1 MSFQARCLTVQ
12 RVTNPPPLPPLKGVK
27 FGSIFTPHMVK
38 IEWQSLAKWG
48 NPRIVPFENL
58 SLPPQTACLHY
69 ALECF
74 EGLKA
79 YRDAAGRVRLFRPE
93 RNCAR
98 MLESTTRLCFPK
110 FDPNELLKIVEEF
123 VKVEK
128 DYVPTERGYSL
139 YLRPTAIALGD
150 TLSVKPADKIL
161 LFVIASPVGPYYA
174 SGMKPVKLLVE
185 ESRRRS
191 WPGGTGGVKIGAN
204 YASTVLVQEEAEKS
218 GYQQVLWLGS
228 SGEVQEVGA
237 MNFFVLWRPSNT
249 KPDLEL
255 VTAPLDGTVLPGI
268 TRDSILSLVR
278 KSGEMVVSERK
289 FFIDELVTALK
300 EKRVVECFGCGTAAI
315 VSPVEGLCYKGVE
328 YNVPC
333 PPPETSLTHRMLNS
347 ILDIQYGVTEHE
359 WSRVVA

>member
-123 VKVEK
+123 VKVER
-128 DYVPTERGYSL
+128 T
-139 YLRPTAIALGD
+139 T
-150 TLSVKPADKIL
+150 
-161 LFVIASPVGPYYA
+161 
-174 SGMKPVKLLVE
+174 
-185 ESRRRS
+185 
-191 WPGGTGGVKIGAN
+191 
-204 YASTVLVQEEAEKS
+204 
-218 GYQQVLWLGS
+218 
-228 SGEVQEVGA
+228 
-237 MNFFVLWRPSNT
+237 
-249 KPDLEL
+249 
-255 VTAPLDGTVLPGI
+255 
-268 TRDSILSLVR
+268 
-278 KSGEMVVSERK
+278 
-289 FFIDELVTALK
+289 
-300 EKRVVECFGCGTAAI
+300 
-315 VSPVEGLCYKGVE
+315 
-328 YNVPC
+328 C
-333 PPPETSLTHRMLNS
+333 PPNGGIPSICGRLPLLLATLFPSSLRIRFCCL
-347 ILDIQYGVTEHE
+347 
-359 WSRVVA
+359 